1 MGVTINGETVKQRA
15 DRVPST
21 IQFPY
26 SDVSDGIAVA
36 EGLLKGGG
44 LPLSRDQLGAAMGLV
59 PNTGSF
65 NTKMSTARTFG
76 VMDAVAGK
84 YQLTDLGFE
93 ITDPARQ
100 REALIKAFLHVELY
114 RRVYEEFKG
123 KRLPPRPHGLEHA
136 FINMGV
142 SPKQAKN
149 ARLAFEKSA
158 RIAGFF
164 PNGDEDRLVMPFGVS
179 GATAAPEEAVEPMV
193 VEASGHSA
201 GRGGGHAAAVS
212 AGKPLE
218 YQLIDLLQLD
228 VGPEE
233 EAAIWTLVRFLKKKP
248 REAPDD
254 FDSLLGDA

>member
-1 MGVTINGETVKQRA
+1 MPVTITTGAKERA
-15 DRVPST
+15 ERIPST

-26 SDVSDGIAVA
+26 SDITDGISVA

-65 NTKMSTARTFG
+65 NTKVSTARTFG

-93 ITDPARQ
+93 ITDPGRQ

-123 KRLPPRPHGLEHA
+123 KRLPPRPHGLEQA
-136 FINMGV
+136 FIKMGV

-158 RIAGFF
+158 RIAGFY
-164 PNGDEDRLVMPFGVS
+164 PNGDEDRLVMPFGP
-179 GATAAPEEAVEPMV
+179 GTITAEDWANAEVETIPAPAPPPSAPA
-193 VEASGHSA
+193 ASK
-201 GRGGGHAAAVS
+201 V
-212 AGKPLE
+212 LE
-218 YQLIDLLQLD
+218 YELVDLLKSE
-228 VGPEE
+228 GIG
-233 EAAIWTLVRFLKKKP
+233 EAESEAIWTLVRFLTARKK
-248 REAPDD
+248 
-254 FDSLLGDA
+254 GG